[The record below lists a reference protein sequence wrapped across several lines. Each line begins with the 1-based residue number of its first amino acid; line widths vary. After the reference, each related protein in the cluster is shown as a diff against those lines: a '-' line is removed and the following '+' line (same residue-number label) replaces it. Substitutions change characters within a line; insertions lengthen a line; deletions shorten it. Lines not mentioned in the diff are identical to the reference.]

1 MSNAFKKD
9 LKGHG
14 YFRKTNLGLV
24 SGIALATSLVLSLGI
39 SNAYAAETLP
49 TNSSEAVVNGAT
61 LNDEGEF
68 VREENVSVKE
78 AELKAKVDEVK
89 AAGVTVEEK
98 PTEVVGKAK
107 TETEETSLKKEAE
120 AKVDEQIKA
129 LEEAKV
135 EEANRQA
142 EVEKINKLK
151 ETFISTPNKRFLI
164 LNHLL
169 SRELEN
175 DYGKTKTFTDFKSN
189 MGNVQF
195 LDKDKI
201 NLSNPRHFKNI
212 SDEPLIETPK
222 TVKTKMAEL
231 SNNVPKEYKENIKKE
246 QDAYIIK
253 VRDGETVSY
262 NTTLDQDSYLRKEF
276 GIDTISI
283 EKTYDFGLTKNP
295 DYFDVVTDKMAVES
309 YILSKV
315 IKSANPED
323 RNPSVTTKY
332 IYKDKNGNAIP
343 FNKLY
348 AKVIND
354 SIFNKQNLLKESDVP
369 LEAFKNPEAVPIRG
383 DYSLLR
389 KIGYKGT
396 ATEDGGLTQT
406 FEHYFNNPQHYY
418 NFSANSIYYFR
429 KKNLLNDID
438 YEKIMKPVSS
448 NYHFVTVIKLTDTG
462 LLQQQF
468 VDEKGNEI
476 APTITSEKSD
486 KGTTVTVATPPNEI
500 TYKGQT
506 YLLQKENIPSSLVI
520 KKGINSVTFRYK
532 LQVVSEKGTP
542 ETHEVPAFNGGVSP
556 SDAPV
561 VDIPEYRAPLSMV
574 GNPEVLEVPAFNGGV
589 SPSDAPV
596 VDIPEYRAPLS
607 MVGNPEVLEVPAFN
621 GGVSP
626 SDAPVVDI
634 PEYRAPLSMLGNT
647 EKLDFPKYKS
657 PINGL
662 DESAGQKRQIYTV
675 KEKDLKVKPLE
686 QKQVE
691 NQSKVSVKEISKEVE
706 LKQNGNTLPN
716 TGTEKNELYQ
726 LVGITILSL
735 LGLVTIKS
743 SFKEK

>member
-1 MSNAFKKD
+1 MKK
-9 LKGHG
+9 LSTKVKGHG
-14 YFRKTNLGLV
+14 YLKKTKLGLV
-24 SGIALATSLVLSLGI
+24 SGIILASSLFVSLG
-39 SNAYAAETLP
+39 SNTFVFAEETN
-49 TNSSEAVVNGAT
+49 TNSIENVAPKENNET
-61 LNDEGEF
+61 KDEF
-68 VREENVSVKE
+68 VREETVPVKKAELTDKVEEVKE
-78 AELKAKVDEVK
+78 S
-89 AAGVTVEEK
+89 GVTVEEK
-98 PTEVVGKAK
+98 PVESVGVAK
-107 TETEETSLKKEAE
+107 TETEETTLKKNAE
-120 AKVDEQIKA
+120 TKVDEEIKN
-129 LEEAKV
+129 LEAAKV

-151 ETFISTPNKRFLI
+151 ENFISTPNKRFLI

-212 SDEPLIETPK
+212 SDETLIETPK

-323 RNPSVTTKY
+323 RNSSVTTKY

-369 LEAFKNPEAVPIRG
+369 IEAFKNPEAIPIRG

-438 YEKIMKPVSS
+438 YEKIMKPVSA
-448 NYHFVTVIKLTDTG
+448 NYHLITYKKLIDTG
-462 LLQQQF
+462 VVQQKF

-486 KGTTVTVATPPNEI
+486 KGSKVTVATPPNEI
-500 TYKGQT
+500 IYKDQT

-520 KKGINSVTFRYK
+520 EKGINPVTFRYK
-532 LQVVSEKGTP
+532 LQVVTDKGIPAIKEILEFNGKVVPNEAPTLEIP
-542 ETHEVPAFNGGVSP
+542 EFNGGVVP
-556 SDAPV
+556 NEAPTV
-561 VDIPEYRAPLSMV
+561 EIPE
-574 GNPEVLEVPAFNGGV
+574 FNGGV
-589 SPSDAPV
+589 VPNEAPTV
-596 VDIPEYRAPLS
+596 EIPEYNGPVSKKGEPL
-607 MVGNPEVLEVPAFN
+607 VQPELPAFELN
-621 GGVSP
+621 NEQPEPDVE
-626 SDAPVVDI
+626 APK
-634 PEYRAPLSMLGNT
+634 PQQKGQT
-647 EKLDFPKYKS
+647 KKS
-657 PINGL
+657 TF
-662 DESAGQKRQIYTV
+662 DETSKKTKNEVQTSS
-675 KEKDLKVKPLE
+675 EKPLPTKQE
-686 QKQVE
+686 KEVVHQTVSEKVVSNKQV
-691 NQSKVSVKEISKEVE
+691 
-706 LKQNGNTLPN
+706 LPN
-716 TGTEKNELYQ
+716 TGMSDTSLYY
-726 LVGITILSL
+726 TISASVMSL
-735 LGLVTIKS
+735 LGMMSIKI
-743 SFKEK
+743 KKKDMK

>member
-1 MSNAFKKD
+1 MTVKIRYVTLIVSLYFVEKGGFMSNAFKKD
-9 LKGHG
+9 IKGHG

-24 SGIALATSLVLSLGI
+24 SGIALSTSLALSLGI

-49 TNSSEAVVNGAT
+49 TNSSEVVVNGAT

-89 AAGVTVEEK
+89 AAGVTVKEK
-98 PTEVVGKAK
+98 PAESVGVAK
-107 TETEETSLKKEAE
+107 TETEEASLKKEAE
-120 AKVDEQIKA
+120 TKVDEQIKA
-129 LEEAKV
+129 LEVARKE
-135 EEANRQA
+135 EEARKA
-142 EVEKINKLK
+142 KLK
-151 ETFISTPNKRFLI
+151 EVEELKEYFIENNKKKNYLI
-164 LNHLL
+164 THLN
-169 SRELEN
+169 SRDAEIDKGN
-175 DYGKTKTFTDFKSN
+175 SKTFSNFSSNKGDVYFLDVDTIDLTSELTLQN
-189 MGNVQF
+189 MGKNRVTNVA
-195 LDKDKI
+195 KKI
-201 NLSNPRHFKNI
+201 NATL
-212 SDEPLIETPK
+212 
-222 TVKTKMAEL
+222 
-231 SNNVPKEYKENIKKE
+231 NIKKGVDNT
-246 QDAYIIK
+246 DAYIFK
-253 VRDGETVSY
+253 VRNGETISY
-262 NTTLDQDSYLRKEF
+262 NAKLSEESYLSKEF
-276 GIDTISI
+276 GIDSISI
-283 EKTYDFGLTKNP
+283 KRTYNFGFTNQARYYDVLTNNLTETNFIFTNISNSTNP
-295 DYFDVVTDKMAVES
+295 NSGT
-309 YILSKV
+309 
-315 IKSANPED
+315 PH
-323 RNPSVTTKY
+323 VTTEY
-332 IYKDKNGNAIP
+332 LYKDKLGNTISLKELYIKAINDGIFYNNELLNSENISDESLKQP
-343 FNKLY
+343 ESDEKSFGSNTKLY
-348 AKVIND
+348 STGYSVTETAEGGVTKTINY
-354 SIFNKQNLLKESDVP
+354 FLNQNLKT
-369 LEAFKNPEAVPIRG
+369 
-383 DYSLLR
+383 YSLLDNTSNAIE
-389 KIGYKGT
+389 KSNILKNVDYKKLI
-396 ATEDGGLTQT
+396 E
-406 FEHYFNNPQHYY
+406 PI
-418 NFSANSIYYFR
+418 SANYHLVTY
-429 KKNLLNDID
+429 KKLI
-438 YEKIMKPVSS
+438 
-448 NYHFVTVIKLTDTG
+448 DTG
-462 LLQQQF
+462 VVQQQF

-486 KGTTVTVATPPNEI
+486 KGSTVTVATPPNEI

-520 KKGINSVTFRYK
+520 KKGINPVTFRYK

-561 VDIPEYRAPLSMV
+561 VDIPEYR
-574 GNPEVLEVPAFNGGV
+574 G
-589 SPSDAPV
+589 
-596 VDIPEYRAPLS
+596 PLS

-675 KEKDLKVKPLE
+675 KEKDLKAKPLE

>member
-1 MSNAFKKD
+1 MKKENYTVKK
-9 LKGHG
+9 LSTKVKGHG
-14 YFRKTNLGLV
+14 YLKKTKLGLV
-24 SGIALATSLVLSLGI
+24 SGIILASSLFVSLG
-39 SNAYAAETLP
+39 SNTFVFAEE
-49 TNSSEAVVNGAT
+49 TNTTSKENVAPKGNNEAK
-61 LNDEGEF
+61 DDF
-68 VREENVSVKE
+68 VREETVPVKKAELTDKVEEVKE
-78 AELKAKVDEVK
+78 S
-89 AAGVTVEEK
+89 GVTVEEK
-98 PTEVVGKAK
+98 PVESVGVAK
-107 TETEETSLKKEAE
+107 TETEETTLKKNAE
-120 AKVDEQIKA
+120 TKVDEEIKN
-129 LEEAKV
+129 LEAAKV

-151 ETFISTPNKRFLI
+151 ENFISTPNKRFLI

-212 SDEPLIETPK
+212 SDEALIETPK

-323 RNPSVTTKY
+323 RNSSVTTKY

-369 LEAFKNPEAVPIRG
+369 IEAFKNPEAIPIRG

-438 YEKIMKPVSS
+438 YEKIMKPVSA
-448 NYHFVTVIKLTDTG
+448 NYHLITYKKLIDTG
-462 LLQQQF
+462 VVQQKF

-486 KGTTVTVATPPNEI
+486 KGSKVTVATPPNEI
-500 TYKGQT
+500 IYKDQT

-520 KKGINSVTFRYK
+520 EKGINPVTFRYK
-532 LQVVSEKGTP
+532 LQVVTDKGIPAIKEILEFNGKVVPNEAPTLEIP
-542 ETHEVPAFNGGVSP
+542 EFNGGVVP
-556 SDAPV
+556 NEAPTV
-561 VDIPEYRAPLSMV
+561 EIPE
-574 GNPEVLEVPAFNGGV
+574 FNGGV
-589 SPSDAPV
+589 VPNEAPTV
-596 VDIPEYRAPLS
+596 EIPEYNGPVSKKGEPL
-607 MVGNPEVLEVPAFN
+607 VQPELPAFELN
-621 GGVSP
+621 NEQPEPDVE
-626 SDAPVVDI
+626 APK
-634 PEYRAPLSMLGNT
+634 PQQKGQT
-647 EKLDFPKYKS
+647 KKS
-657 PINGL
+657 TF
-662 DESAGQKRQIYTV
+662 DETSKKTKNEVQTSS
-675 KEKDLKVKPLE
+675 EKPLPTKQE
-686 QKQVE
+686 KEVVHQTVSEKVVSNKQV
-691 NQSKVSVKEISKEVE
+691 
-706 LKQNGNTLPN
+706 LPN
-716 TGTEKNELYQ
+716 TGMSDTSLYY
-726 LVGITILSL
+726 TISASVMSL
-735 LGLVTIKS
+735 LGMMSIKI
-743 SFKEK
+743 KKKDMK

>member
-1 MSNAFKKD
+1 MKK
-9 LKGHG
+9 LSTKVKGHG
-14 YFRKTNLGLV
+14 YLKKTKLGLV
-24 SGIALATSLVLSLGI
+24 SGIILASSLFVSLG
-39 SNAYAAETLP
+39 SNTFVFAEE
-49 TNSSEAVVNGAT
+49 TNTTSKENVAPKGNNET
-61 LNDEGEF
+61 KDDF
-68 VREENVSVKE
+68 VREETVPVKKAELTDKVEEVKE
-78 AELKAKVDEVK
+78 S
-89 AAGVTVEEK
+89 GVTVEEK
-98 PTEVVGKAK
+98 PVESVGVAK
-107 TETEETSLKKEAE
+107 TETEETTLKKNAE
-120 AKVDEQIKA
+120 TKVDEEIKN
-129 LEEAKV
+129 LEAAKV

-151 ETFISTPNKRFLI
+151 ENFISTPNKRFLI

-212 SDEPLIETPK
+212 SDETLIETPK

-323 RNPSVTTKY
+323 RNSSVTTKY

-369 LEAFKNPEAVPIRG
+369 IEAFKNSEAIPIRG

-418 NFSANSIYYFR
+418 NFSANSTYFFR

-438 YEKIMKPVSS
+438 YEKIMKPVSA
-448 NYHFVTVIKLTDTG
+448 NYHLITYKKLIDTG
-462 LLQQQF
+462 VVQQKF

-486 KGTTVTVATPPNEI
+486 KGSKVTVATPPNEI
-500 TYKGQT
+500 IYKDQT

-520 KKGINSVTFRYK
+520 EKGINPVTFRYK
-532 LQVVSEKGTP
+532 LQVVTDKGIPAIKEILEFNGKVVPNEAPTLEIP
-542 ETHEVPAFNGGVSP
+542 EFNGGVVP
-556 SDAPV
+556 NEAPTV
-561 VDIPEYRAPLSMV
+561 EIPEYNGPVSKKGEPLV
-574 GNPEVLEVPAFNGGV
+574 QPELPAFELNNEQPEPDV
-589 SPSDAPV
+589 EAPKPQQKGQTKKSTF
-596 VDIPEYRAPLS
+596 DETS
-607 MVGNPEVLEVPAFN
+607 KKTKNEVQTSSE
-621 GGVSP
+621 
-626 SDAPVVDI
+626 
-634 PEYRAPLSMLGNT
+634 
-647 EKLDFPKYKS
+647 
-657 PINGL
+657 
-662 DESAGQKRQIYTV
+662 
-675 KEKDLKVKPLE
+675 KPLPTKQE
-686 QKQVE
+686 KEVVHQTVSEKVVSNKQV
-691 NQSKVSVKEISKEVE
+691 
-706 LKQNGNTLPN
+706 LPN
-716 TGTEKNELYQ
+716 TGMSDTSLYY
-726 LVGITILSL
+726 TISASVMSL
-735 LGLVTIKS
+735 LGMMSIKI
-743 SFKEK
+743 KKKDMK

>member
-1 MSNAFKKD
+1 MKK
-9 LKGHG
+9 LSTKVKGHG
-14 YFRKTNLGLV
+14 YLKKTKLGLV
-24 SGIALATSLVLSLGI
+24 SGIILASSLFVSLG
-39 SNAYAAETLP
+39 SNTFVFAEE
-49 TNSSEAVVNGAT
+49 TNTTSKENVAPKGNNET
-61 LNDEGEF
+61 KDDF
-68 VREENVSVKE
+68 VREETVPVKKAELTDKVEEVKE
-78 AELKAKVDEVK
+78 S
-89 AAGVTVEEK
+89 GVTVEEK
-98 PTEVVGKAK
+98 PVESVGVAK
-107 TETEETSLKKEAE
+107 TETEETTLKKNAE
-120 AKVDEQIKA
+120 TKVDEEIKN
-129 LEEAKV
+129 LEAAKV

-151 ETFISTPNKRFLI
+151 ENFISTPNKRFLI

-169 SRELEN
+169 SREIEN

-212 SDEPLIETPK
+212 SDETLIETPK

-323 RNPSVTTKY
+323 RNSSVTTKY

-354 SIFNKQNLLKESDVP
+354 SIFNKQNFLKESDVP
-369 LEAFKNPEAVPIRG
+369 IEAFKNPEAIPIRG

-438 YEKIMKPVSS
+438 YEKIMKPVSA
-448 NYHFVTVIKLTDTG
+448 NYHLITYKKLIDTG
-462 LLQQQF
+462 VVQQKF

-486 KGTTVTVATPPNEI
+486 KGSKVTVATPPNEI
-500 TYKGQT
+500 IYKDQT

-520 KKGINSVTFRYK
+520 EKGINPVTFRYK
-532 LQVVSEKGTP
+532 LQVVTDKGIPAIKEILEFNGKVVPNEAPTLEIP
-542 ETHEVPAFNGGVSP
+542 EFNGGVVP
-556 SDAPV
+556 NEAPTV
-561 VDIPEYRAPLSMV
+561 EIPE
-574 GNPEVLEVPAFNGGV
+574 FNGGV
-589 SPSDAPV
+589 VPNEAPTV
-596 VDIPEYRAPLS
+596 EIPEYNGPVSKKGEPL
-607 MVGNPEVLEVPAFN
+607 VQPELPAFELN
-621 GGVSP
+621 NEQPEPDVE
-626 SDAPVVDI
+626 APK
-634 PEYRAPLSMLGNT
+634 PQQKGQT
-647 EKLDFPKYKS
+647 KKS
-657 PINGL
+657 TF
-662 DESAGQKRQIYTV
+662 DETSKKTKNEVQTSS
-675 KEKDLKVKPLE
+675 EKPLPTKQE
-686 QKQVE
+686 KEVVHQTVSEKVVSNKQV
-691 NQSKVSVKEISKEVE
+691 
-706 LKQNGNTLPN
+706 LPN
-716 TGTEKNELYQ
+716 TGMSDTSLYY
-726 LVGITILSL
+726 TISASVMSL
-735 LGLVTIKS
+735 LGMMSIKI
-743 SFKEK
+743 KKKDMK

>member
-24 SGIALATSLVLSLGI
+24 SGIALATSLALSLGI

-78 AELKAKVDEVK
+78 AELKAKVDEVN

-98 PTEVVGKAK
+98 QAESVGVAK
-107 TETEETSLKKEAE
+107 TETEEASLKKEAE
-120 AKVDEQIKA
+120 TKVDEQIKA
-129 LEEAKV
+129 LEVARKE
-135 EEANRQA
+135 EEARQ
-142 EVEKINKLK
+142 EKAKEINSIREFYVNNNSMKH
-151 ETFISTPNKRFLI
+151 FLVHH
-164 LNHLL
+164 LN
-169 SRELEN
+169 SREFDE
-175 DYGKTKTFTDFKSN
+175 DFKKTVELSDFKS
-189 MGNVQF
+189 
-195 LDKDKI
+195 DKGDVHFVEGKRAI
-201 NLSNPRHFKNI
+201 LKRPKSFVNNPITTVPTK
-212 SDEPLIETPK
+212 
-222 TVKTKMAEL
+222 VKTILYK
-231 SNNVPKEYKENIKKE
+231 NNVNLTPL
-246 QDAYIIK
+246 QDERLNYLVDSYILK
-253 VRDGETVSY
+253 VKDGETISY
-262 NTTLDQDSYLRKEF
+262 TVKVNDESNLRKTY
-276 GIDTISI
+276 GIDTI
-283 EKTYDFGLTKNP
+283 EVKRTYNFGLTNNP
-295 DYFDVVTDKMAVES
+295 EYFNVITDKMIES
-309 YILSKV
+309 IYAFSEDFKSTNQKEGSSNV
-315 IKSANPED
+315 ITEYS
-323 RNPSVTTKY
+323 
-332 IYKDKNGNAIP
+332 YKDSTGKPIP
-343 FNKLY
+343 FKDLY
-348 AKVIND
+348 AKVINN
-354 SIFNKQNLLKESDVP
+354 SVFNGQEIIKSSDISDENINAAELVRVQNDTSNIQFNSYEVKVTPEGRISQKFSYTFKDNIGGFIINTYFTKKDVLKNVDYKKLIEP
-369 LEAFKNPEAVPIRG
+369 L
-383 DYSLLR
+383 
-389 KIGYKGT
+389 
-396 ATEDGGLTQT
+396 
-406 FEHYFNNPQHYY
+406 
-418 NFSANSIYYFR
+418 SANYHLVTY
-429 KKNLLNDID
+429 KKLI
-438 YEKIMKPVSS
+438 
-448 NYHFVTVIKLTDTG
+448 DTG
-462 LLQQQF
+462 VVQQQF

-476 APTITSEKSD
+476 APKITSEKSD
-486 KGTTVTVATPPNEI
+486 KGSTVTVATPPNEI

-506 YLLQKENIPSSLVI
+506 YLLQKENISSSLVI

-561 VDIPEYRAPLSMV
+561 VDIPEYRGPLSMV

-596 VDIPEYRAPLS
+596 VDIPEYRGPLS

-634 PEYRAPLSMLGNT
+634 PEYRGPLSMVGNT

-675 KEKDLKVKPLE
+675 KEKDLKAKPLE

>member
-1 MSNAFKKD
+1 MKK
-9 LKGHG
+9 LVTKVKGHG
-14 YFRKTNLGLV
+14 YLKKTKLGLV
-24 SGIALATSLVLSLGI
+24 SGIILASSLFVSLG
-39 SNAYAAETLP
+39 SNTFVLAEETN
-49 TNSSEAVVNGAT
+49 TNSTENVAPKENNET
-61 LNDEGEF
+61 KDEF
-68 VREENVSVKE
+68 VREETVTVKE
-78 AELKAKVDEVK
+78 AALKAKVEEVK
-89 AAGVTVEEK
+89 TAGVTVEEK
-98 PTEVVGKAK
+98 PAEAVGVAK
-107 TETEETSLKKEAE
+107 TETEETTLKKNAE
-120 AKVDEQIKA
+120 TKVDEEIKN
-129 LEEAKV
+129 LEAAKV

-151 ETFISTPNKRFLI
+151 ENFISTPNKRFLI

-212 SDEPLIETPK
+212 SDEALIETPK

-323 RNPSVTTKY
+323 RNSSVTTKY

-369 LEAFKNPEAVPIRG
+369 IEAFKNPEAVPIRG

-438 YEKIMKPVSS
+438 YEKIMKPVSA
-448 NYHFVTVIKLTDTG
+448 NYHLITYKKLIDTG
-462 LLQQQF
+462 VVQQKF

-486 KGTTVTVATPPNEI
+486 KGSKVTVATPPNEI
-500 TYKGQT
+500 IYKDQT

-520 KKGINSVTFRYK
+520 KKGINPVTFRYK
-532 LQVVSEKGTP
+532 LQVVTDKGISAIKEIP
-542 ETHEVPAFNGGVSP
+542 EFNGGVVP
-556 SDAPV
+556 NEAPTLK
-561 VDIPEYRAPLSMV
+561 IPE
-574 GNPEVLEVPAFNGGV
+574 FNGGV
-589 SPSDAPV
+589 VPNEAPTV
-596 VDIPEYRAPLS
+596 EIPEYNGPVSKKGEPL
-607 MVGNPEVLEVPAFN
+607 VQPELPAFELN
-621 GGVSP
+621 NEQPEPDVE
-626 SDAPVVDI
+626 APK
-634 PEYRAPLSMLGNT
+634 PQQKEQT
-647 EKLDFPKYKS
+647 KKS
-657 PINGL
+657 TF
-662 DESAGQKRQIYTV
+662 DETSKKTKNEVQTSS
-675 KEKDLKVKPLE
+675 EKPLPTKQE
-686 QKQVE
+686 KEVVHQTVSEKVVSNKQV
-691 NQSKVSVKEISKEVE
+691 
-706 LKQNGNTLPN
+706 LPN
-716 TGTEKNELYQ
+716 TGMSDTSLYY
-726 LVGITILSL
+726 TISASVMSL
-735 LGLVTIKS
+735 LGMMSIKI
-743 SFKEK
+743 KKKDMK

>member
-1 MSNAFKKD
+1 LIQKQ
-9 LKGHG
+9 
-14 YFRKTNLGLV
+14 Y
-24 SGIALATSLVLSLGI
+24 
-39 SNAYAAETLP
+39 
-49 TNSSEAVVNGAT
+49 VNP
-61 LNDEGEF
+61 
-68 VREENVSVKE
+68 VRIIF
-78 AELKAKVDEVK
+78 L
-89 AAGVTVEEK
+89 
-98 PTEVVGKAK
+98 
-107 TETEETSLKKEAE
+107 
-120 AKVDEQIKA
+120 
-129 LEEAKV
+129 
-135 EEANRQA
+135 
-142 EVEKINKLK
+142 KINKLK
-151 ETFISTPNKRFLI
+151 ENFISTPNKRFLI

-201 NLSNPRHFKNI
+201 NLTNPRHFKNI
-212 SDEPLIETPK
+212 SDESLIETPK
-222 TVKTKMAEL
+222 TVKTKMAKL

-323 RNPSVTTKY
+323 RIPSVTTKY

-418 NFSANSIYYFR
+418 NFNANAIYYFR

-438 YEKIMKPVSS
+438 YEKIMKPVSA
-448 NYHFVTVIKLTDTG
+448 NYHLITYKKLIDTG
-462 LLQQQF
+462 VVQQKF

-486 KGTTVTVATPPNEI
+486 KGSKVTVATPPNEI
-500 TYKGQT
+500 IYKGQT

-520 KKGINSVTFRYK
+520 EKGINPVTFRYK
-532 LQVVSEKGTP
+532 LQVTDKGIPAINEISE
-542 ETHEVPAFNGGVSP
+542 FNGGVVP
-556 SDAPV
+556 NEAPTV
-561 VDIPEYRAPLSMV
+561 EIPEYNGPVSKKGEPLI
-574 GNPEVLEVPAFNGGV
+574 LEVPEFNGGV
-589 SPSDAPV
+589 VPNEAPKLEV
-596 VDIPEYRAPLS
+596 PENNGPVSMKGKPLIFEVPEYNGPLS
-607 MVGNPEVLEVPAFN
+607 MKGNPLVQPELPVFELNNEQPE
-621 GGVSP
+621 
-626 SDAPVVDI
+626 SDVEAPK
-634 PEYRAPLSMLGNT
+634 PQQKEQT
-647 EKLDFPKYKS
+647 KKS
-657 PINGL
+657 TF
-662 DESAGQKRQIYTV
+662 EET
-675 KEKDLKVKPLE
+675 
-686 QKQVE
+686 
-691 NQSKVSVKEISKEVE
+691 SKTNEKEVQTSTDKTQPTNQE
-706 LKQNGNTLPN
+706 KEVVHQTVSEKVATNKQDLPN
-716 TGTEKNELYQ
+716 TGMSNTSRYYT
-726 LVGITILSL
+726 ITASIMSL
-735 LGLVTIKS
+735 LGMMSLK
-743 SFKEK
+743 FKKKNMK